1 MVKEYILENGLK
13 IIYKNTTS
21 KLTSISISLDAGAA
35 RDGEYLG
42 IAHATEHMIYKG
54 TKKRSESEINKA
66 LSNTFGF
73 QNAMTNYPYVIY
85 YGTLLSEDF
94 KEGIEIFSDIIINP
108 TFEEDGFKE
117 EMNVIIEELKEW
129 DEELEQYCEDNL
141 FLNAFN
147 DRRIKYPIIGTLES
161 LKSIT
166 LNQIKSFYKEF
177 YYPGNI
183 SIAIVSSLNFEDV
196 RNVIED
202 YFGNWNNPINKK
214 YEDIVYEDPKAETF
228 INYRDG
234 INTCKVQM
242 IFPIHKLNIKELKAL
257 RIFNEYFGE
266 GVNSVLYDKLR
277 TENGLVYDVT
287 TKIAYEKHIRL
298 YKINFSTSK
307 ENLNKGLELVNKCIG
322 DLPNI
327 VSCLD
332 ENRIKQIIKTLK
344 LKRLFREEQ
353 SIILAKE
360 LSTYSTMFNDYKVY
374 TEEFDYL
381 DEITSEFIL
390 DVVVN
395 VLKNQSIGII
405 SNRE

>member
-1 MVKEYILENGLK
+1 MVKEYVLENGLK

-21 KLTSISISLDAGAA
+21 KLSSISISLDAGAA

-94 KEGIEIFSDIIINP
+94 KDGIEIFSDIIINP

-183 SIAIVSSLNFEDV
+183 SIGIVSSLNFEEV

-202 YFGNWNNPINKK
+202 YFGNCNNPINKK
-214 YEDIVYEDPKAETF
+214 YEDIVYEEPKAETF

-277 TENGLVYDVT
+277 TENGLVYDVI
-287 TKIAYEKHIRL
+287 TKIAYEKHIKL

-395 VLKNQSIGII
+395 VLKNQSVGII